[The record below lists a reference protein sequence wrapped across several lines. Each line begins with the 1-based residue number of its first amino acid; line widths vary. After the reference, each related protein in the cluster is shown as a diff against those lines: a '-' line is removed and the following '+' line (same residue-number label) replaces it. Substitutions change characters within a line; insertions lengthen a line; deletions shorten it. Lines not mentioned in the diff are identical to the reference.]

1 MFKLTTQ
8 LAFFRFN
15 STVNQG
21 NFTITWFVLDREDE
35 EEGGRCFTQEELT
48 KFTDYTVKKLNN
60 FPGGKNYSNCSEED
74 TPYCGLYSMLEDSNL
89 NYPTKFILRQNPKMH
104 SKVADCV
111 DIVLTS
117 TNSDDQHDYDLT
129 FDVIGQIET

>member
-15 STVNQG
+15 TTVNQG
-21 NFTITWFVLDREDE
+21 NLTITWFVLEREYE
-35 EEGGRCFTQEELT
+35 EEGGRCFTQEELI
-48 KFTDYTVKKLNN
+48 KFTDYTVKNKYN

-74 TPYCGLYSMLEDSNL
+74 TSYCGFYSKLKDSNVD
-89 NYPTKFILRQNPKMH
+89 YPTKFILRQHPKKY
-104 SKVADCV
+104 SQVADCV

-117 TNSDDQHDYDLT
+117 INGNDQHNYDLT
-129 FDVIGQIET
+129 FDVIGQIEK